1 MLPTPAAPVGTSGDA
16 AMKVSQVEAVAGALV
31 QWGRND
37 LAKARQAARERAHG
51 TRGIALGLYSEAE
64 AKKTIDDTRW
74 SAWLVTWSTPKQAWV
89 NRRRLS
95 GPLSFTDALDHVA
108 VIGKERGLA
117 RID

>member
-1 MLPTPAAPVGTSGDA
+1 MADLV
-16 AMKVSQVEAVAGALV
+16 QAVTEALV
-31 QWGRND
+31 RDARGTI
-37 LAKARQAARERAHG
+37 AKARQADRERPNG